1 MKSIAVGTTTR
12 ADLGLLTPLI
22 KLLSSDTEIDLKV
35 LITGSHLLPEFG
47 STVNEIDF
55 IPEREKVLLQVEM
68 EDDSPGGVSKSLGAV
83 LFQTTQILEEL
94 RPEILVLLGDRYE
107 TLGMAIAAQLT
118 GTRVGHIHGGE
129 TTLGAMDE
137 SFRHSIT
144 KMSHLHF
151 AAAAPYRN
159 RIIQLGELGE
169 TVHLVGG
176 LGVDA
181 ILQTKLISRER
192 IEKELGIKFRE
203 RNLLVT
209 FHPETLNLSSTT
221 LQISI
226 LLEVLSQ
233 LINTTIIF
241 TMPNADPGNQV
252 IKKSIDQFVSA
263 HSNSYVFDSLG
274 SQLYLSCLS
283 LVDGVVGNS
292 SSGLLEAPTMR
303 VGTVNIGNRQ
313 LGRLSA
319 SSVINCSPTK
329 DAITEAIRC
338 LYSQEFQETLKS
350 VANPYGEGGA
360 SLEIYKI
367 LKSTPLDQS
376 IFKHFND
383 LSPSVLD

>member
-1 MKSIAVGTTTR
+1 MKRIAVGTTTR

-22 KLLSSDTEIDLKV
+22 RLLSSDNEIDLMV

-47 STVNEIDF
+47 LTVNEIDF
-55 IPEREKVLLQVEM
+55 IPEKEKVLLKVEL
-68 EDDSPGGVSKSLGAV
+68 EDDSPSGVSKSLGSV
-83 LFQTTQILEEL
+83 VFQMTQLLEEL
-94 RPEILVLLGDRYE
+94 RPEILILLGDRYE

-159 RIIQLGELGE
+159 RIIQLGEME
-169 TVHLVGG
+169 EAVHLVGG

-181 ILQTKLISRER
+181 ILQSELVNREG

-209 FHPETLNLSSTT
+209 FHPETLNPSDTT

-233 LINTTIIF
+233 LIDTTIIF
-241 TMPNADPGNQV
+241 TMPNADPGNQI
-252 IKKSIDQFVSA
+252 IKKSIDQFVRD

-274 SQLYLSCLS
+274 SNLYLSCLA

-292 SSGLLEAPTMR
+292 SSGLLEAPTMK

-313 LGRLSA
+313 SGRLCA
-319 SSVINCSPTK
+319 SSVINCAATK
-329 DAITEAIRC
+329 DAITEAIKC
-338 LYSQEFQETLKS
+338 LYSNEFQEKLKS
-350 VANPYGEGGA
+350 AINPYGEGGA
-360 SLEIYKI
+360 SSKIYKI
-367 LKSTPLDQS
+367 LKNTPLVPS
-376 IFKHFND
+376 IIKHFND
-383 LSPSVLD
+383 LS

>member
-1 MKSIAVGTTTR
+1 MNRIVVGTSTR

-47 STVNEIDF
+47 LTVNEIDF
-55 IPEREKVLLQVEM
+55 IPEREKVLLQVEL
-68 EDDSPGGVSKSLGAV
+68 EDDSPSGVSKSLGLIV
-83 LFQTTQILEEL
+83 FQTSQVLEEL
-94 RPEILVLLGDRYE
+94 RPEILILLGDRYE

-118 GTRVGHIHGGE
+118 GIRVGHIHGGE

-151 AAAAPYRN
+151 AAAVSYRN
-159 RIIQLGELGE
+159 RIIQLGEMEE

-176 LGVDA
+176 LGVDT
-181 ILQTKLISRER
+181 ILQTELIGREG

-209 FHPETLNLSSTT
+209 FHPETLNLSSTS
-221 LQISI
+221 LHISI

-233 LINTTIIF
+233 LIDTTIVF
-241 TMPNADPGNQV
+241 TMPNADPGNQM
-252 IKKSIDQFVSA
+252 IKKSIDQFVGD

-274 SQLYLSCLS
+274 SQLYLSCLA

-292 SSGLLEAPTMR
+292 SSGLLEAPTLR

-313 LGRLSA
+313 SGRLCA
-319 SSVINCSPTK
+319 CSVINCSPTK
-329 DAITEAIRC
+329 DAITEAIKS
-338 LYSQEFQETLKS
+338 LYSQEFQEKLKS
-350 VANPYGEGGA
+350 VVNPYGEGGA
-360 SLEIYKI
+360 SSKIYKI
-367 LKSTPLDQS
+367 LRNTPPNPS
-376 IFKHFND
+376 ILKHFND
-383 LSPSVLD
+383 LS